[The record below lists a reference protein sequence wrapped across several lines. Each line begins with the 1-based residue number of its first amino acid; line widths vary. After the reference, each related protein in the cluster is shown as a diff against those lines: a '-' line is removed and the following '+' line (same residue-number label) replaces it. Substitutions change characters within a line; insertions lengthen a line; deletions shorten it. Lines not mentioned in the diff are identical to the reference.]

1 MSLLFPGLSPL
12 PESLFSLSWSVHAF
26 FRYLMLCC
34 LLIFICEAFESCLG
48 SRVQRQQR
56 AGMSGSVRSF
66 TVGRWC
72 PHAAASALPTRCCF
86 FEERCL
92 FLSRRQTP
100 RRSCFGERTID
111 HAVFQFLLLCPA
123 PCVIL
128 MPSFEPDISKVTVHL
143 RCCRADGPLL
153 VASLLTVWHFCL
165 CWAFSVTSPPSAFWH
180 FWTSFLFYHPLCF
193 CAFMT
198 HTPFPTNPLSL

>member
-1 MSLLFPGLSPL
+1 MLKTSSQIFLRTFIRFFRCLCSSLDYLHFLSH
-12 PESLFSLSWSVHAF
+12 FSLCLGLLLQAF

-34 LLIFICEAFESCLG
+34 LLLFICEAFESCLG

-56 AGMSGSVRSF
+56 AGTSGSVWSF
-66 TVGRWC
+66 AVGRWC
-72 PHAAASALPTRCCF
+72 PHAAASAIPTRCCF

-92 FLSRRQTP
+92 SLSRRQTP
-100 RRSCFGERTID
+100 RRSCFGERTVD

-143 RCCRADGPLL
+143 RCCRADGLL
-153 VASLLTVWHFCL
+153 PVASLLTVWHFCL
-165 CWAFSVTSPPSAFWH
+165 C
-180 FWTSFLFYHPLCF
+180 
-193 CAFMT
+193 
-198 HTPFPTNPLSL
+198 